1 MKIKRNLKITI
12 SLYDIFAL
20 LIILFPIGGIVGG
33 IFSYYDELIGAVSF
47 FYIWLLAFM
56 GKIEKNCFKIMMA
69 MTAVTF
75 IGFLSNYVYR
85 LLEEP
90 FPIIID
96 ALWLWK
102 TFATFI
108 AFAHVLRKD
117 SVRQRVVKSLCVPAK
132 FAIWLMFITSIVGQ
146 VVNIGVTGQDSILGL
161 HVYGFFWNNGIS
173 TGWLG
178 FCSLMILSVNYLSK
192 KQFLGYTIITFFP
205 LILTKSS
212 MVYCFLLTMALLG
225 FMYRRGGKFK
235 VRYLIPIIILVA
247 YVSWGDIQ
255 YYFLTDSSVRKELI
269 IRGAEVANM
278 YFPLGSGFATYG
290 SDMAQ
295 RYYSKIYDM
304 FGWRDSWA
312 FGIDST
318 FLNDNFFA
326 SIIGQ
331 FGWIGFALYLYSLYV
346 LFTMVNSKLVD
357 KRIKI
362 TAVST
367 VLTIFVVMIGSASVK
382 SIMGICTFAVLGI
395 VFAEINSVTKA
406 KKAEETEKSELTGE
420 DG

>member
-1 MKIKRNLKITI
+1 MKIRKDAKITI

-20 LIILFPIGGIVGG
+20 LIILFPIGGLFGG
-33 IFSYYDELIGAVSF
+33 VLTYYDELIGAVSF
-47 FYIWLLAFM
+47 VYIWILAFM
-56 GKIEKNCFKIMMA
+56 GKIEKKCFRIMMA
-69 MTAVTF
+69 LTAVTA
-75 IGFLSNYVYR
+75 IGFISNFVSG
-85 LLEEP
+85 LLKEP
-90 FPIIID
+90 FPIVVD

-108 AFAHVLRKD
+108 AFAHLMKKDHVRK
-117 SVRQRVVKSLCVPAK
+117 RVIKSLTLPAK
-132 FAIWLMFITSIVGQ
+132 FAIIALFVLCLVGQ
-146 VVNIGVTGQDSILGL
+146 VINIGVVGSDTILGL
-161 HVYGFFWNNGIS
+161 NVFGFFWSNGIM

-178 FCSLMILSVNYLSK
+178 FCSLMILSLSDLSRNK
-192 KQFLGYTIITFFP
+192 FLLYTFLLFVP

-212 MVYCFLLTMALLG
+212 LVYCFMLCVILLG
-225 FMYRRGGKFK
+225 IMYRKDDKFK
-235 VRYLIPIIILVA
+235 VHYLIPVA
-247 YVSWGDIQ
+247 VVVAVFSWSDIQ

-295 RYYSKIYDM
+295 RYYSKLYDM

-312 FGIDST
+312 FGVDST

-331 FGWIGFALYLYSLYV
+331 FGWIGFAIYLYALYT
-346 LFTMVNSKLVD
+346 LFTMVNSKLVK
-357 KRIKI
+357 KRVKI

-367 VLTIFVVMIGSASVK
+367 VLTMVVVMVGSASVK

-395 VFAEINSVTKA
+395 VFAEINSATQA
-406 KKAEETEKSELTGE
+406 KKAAESELVCK